1 MGQPGPCL
9 SGRNCRRTVINC
21 PRAALPGNSLQ
32 LEMSPQ
38 QRVETSTISL
48 LRKDDA
54 VSEKSPALLL
64 PSERSETTKAA
75 EGGKGAGRAVGG
87 VRWAWADQGADAGG
101 GGDAAAE
108 FPSAST
114 ASLPV
119 PSESSVWATLFELF
133 EELLYAIIPCLRK
146 SEASITPKENVST
159 KFTGAF
165 LGIIGASTL
174 ASIIGVMTIYY
185 VSELKWNTD
194 HKIPRVSESD
204 VAYILTLIF
213 TPSMGFLFLI
223 SLWLNNVDNHGWY
236 EARGVFVLALI
247 ILPAQL
253 GLTLLI
259 SQTNLGLEGVYYYR
273 IDLYILAF
281 FNAVGFVLVPLTIK
295 IQRERRTKAKKEA
308 RRTLTQPTGTLS
320 TNQRGHKFNTNS
332 LLAAII
338 LFALF
343 QFLFPVFFVDASPLF
358 QFLYCVVL
366 QPAAKAAMDVVVREA
381 YTTAHR
387 GNWQSGH
394 VIVRWAHFFSTII
407 SAMSLRGLVNTMDQR
422 DQLASIVALAL
433 VEIVLRSTVVVRRRF
448 WGKLLLAREFT
459 INEWAWQLQALTFI
473 TAHDLIV
480 EMLGI
485 LVQGALSR
493 LSLYVYNVR
502 WLNIRHPS

>member
-185 VSELKWNTD
+185 VSELKW
-194 HKIPRVSESD
+194 
-204 VAYILTLIF
+204 
-213 TPSMGFLFLI
+213 
-223 SLWLNNVDNHGWY
+223 
-236 EARGVFVLALI
+236 
-247 ILPAQL
+247 
-253 GLTLLI
+253 
-259 SQTNLGLEGVYYYR
+259 
-273 IDLYILAF
+273 
-281 FNAVGFVLVPLTIK
+281 
-295 IQRERRTKAKKEA
+295 
-308 RRTLTQPTGTLS
+308 
-320 TNQRGHKFNTNS
+320 
-332 LLAAII
+332 
-338 LFALF
+338 
-343 QFLFPVFFVDASPLF
+343 
-358 QFLYCVVL
+358 
-366 QPAAKAAMDVVVREA
+366 
-381 YTTAHR
+381 
-387 GNWQSGH
+387 
-394 VIVRWAHFFSTII
+394 
-407 SAMSLRGLVNTMDQR
+407 
-422 DQLASIVALAL
+422 
-433 VEIVLRSTVVVRRRF
+433 
-448 WGKLLLAREFT
+448 
-459 INEWAWQLQALTFI
+459 
-473 TAHDLIV
+473 
-480 EMLGI
+480 
-485 LVQGALSR
+485 
-493 LSLYVYNVR
+493 
-502 WLNIRHPS
+502 